1 MNKNYNFIIFI
12 ILLIGTIATI
22 LISSDNWIPSILF
35 LIISTIGLIDF
46 KQKKI
51 IKIMIFFI
59 ILMLIF
65 IFKKMD
71 IVDTILLFI

>member
-22 LISSDNWIPSILF
+22 LISPDNWFPSILF

>member
-12 ILLIGTIATI
+12 ILLIGTITTI
-22 LISSDNWIPSILF
+22 LISPDNWIPSILF

>member
-22 LISSDNWIPSILF
+22 LISPDNWIPSILF

-71 IVDTILLFI
+71 IVDSILLFI